1 MPRLQQI
8 RQNSFRRYSTVHLL
22 CALVLLLVV
31 TPFIEDSH
39 NGKFVEA
46 VLMTVVMVSAGLAVG
61 AHRRIPW
68 LASTLLVATLLV
80 NWSHHLF
87 PAYVPGSTHLYGSL
101 IFIGFIIYCIL
112 RFIMRA
118 KRVDAEV
125 ISAAISVY
133 LMIGLLWTSAYLI
146 VGEQNPAAFS
156 IHTDPQDPQ
165 TMTNF
170 NALYFSYSSLSTL
183 GFGDIVPISKMAR
196 TLAFM
201 EAITGMLF
209 VAILISRLV
218 SMYAPVVSPQDSNR
232 NR

>member
-1 MPRLQQI
+1 MSILQQI
-8 RQNSFRRYSTVHLL
+8 HQQIFRRYSSVHLL
-22 CALVLLLVV
+22 CALVLLLAV

-39 NGKFVEA
+39 NGKFVETL
-46 VLMTVVMVSAGLAVG
+46 LMTVVMVSAGLAVG
-61 AHRRIPW
+61 AHRRMPW
-68 LASTLLVATLLV
+68 LASMLLFSTLLV

-87 PAYVPGSTHLYGSL
+87 PKLIPGTTHLYGSVV
-101 IFIGFIIYCIL
+101 FIGFIIYCIL
-112 RFIMRA
+112 RFIMKA

-133 LMIGLLWTSAYLI
+133 LMIGLLWASAYLI
-146 VGEQNPAAFS
+146 VGELNPTAFL
-156 IHTDPQDPQ
+156 IHTDPNDPQ

-218 SMYAPVVSPQDSNR
+218 SMYAPLVPPQNSDRKS
-232 NR
+232 